1 MSSST
6 LQDTHLKY
14 LFKKPGN
21 KNACVCVSVYSNLL
35 KKKTTM
41 LVNKIFLLP
50 GKGNTFSTRNHAVWI
65 LVIYS

>member
-1 MSSST
+1 MSSSC

-14 LFKKPGN
+14 LLKKPGN

-35 KKKTTM
+35 KKTTM